1 MLQLSRLGI
10 RNLATDDLVYSK
22 GLKTIKTTKLLVLH
36 GQKGKNNI
44 ELQLKID
51 LSIRL

>member
-22 GLKTIKTTKLLVLH
+22 GLKDYKDNKIVGATWS
-36 GQKGKNNI
+36 KGKNNI
-44 ELQLKID
+44 
-51 LSIRL
+51 SYN